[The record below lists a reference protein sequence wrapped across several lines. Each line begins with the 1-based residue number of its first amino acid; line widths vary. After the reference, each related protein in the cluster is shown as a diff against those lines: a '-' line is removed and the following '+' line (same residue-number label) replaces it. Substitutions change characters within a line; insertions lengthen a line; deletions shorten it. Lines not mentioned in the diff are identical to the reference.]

1 MVSIAD
7 AEIAPFWGESPN
19 LRNLGANGLSFIDSF
34 LSDPGMQVEEL
45 RDLVINTL
53 EDMKASDIVT
63 LDVRG
68 KTSITDYFVIATG
81 TSDRHVKSTAES
93 VAFQAKQAG
102 QPPIGTEGLNEG
114 EWALIDL
121 NGVVVH
127 VMQAKVRDFYQ
138 LERLWNV
145 DPAEAEKLSRERGAS

>member
-1 MVSIAD
+1 
-7 AEIAPFWGESPN
+7 
-19 LRNLGANGLSFIDSF
+19 
-34 LSDPGMQVEEL
+34 MQVEAL

-53 EDMKASDIVT
+53 EDMKAYDIVS

-68 KTSITDYFVIATG
+68 KTSITDFFVIASG
-81 TSDRHVKSTAES
+81 NSDRHVKSTAES

-102 QPPIGTEGLNEG
+102 QVPIGMEGLQEG

-127 VMQAKVRDFYQ
+127 VMQPKVRDFYQ
-138 LERLWNV
+138 LERLWNI
-145 DPAEAEKLSRERGAS
+145 DPVEAEKVSREHGSS

>member
-1 MVSIAD
+1 
-7 AEIAPFWGESPN
+7 
-19 LRNLGANGLSFIDSF
+19 
-34 LSDPGMQVEEL
+34 MQVEAL
-45 RDLVINTL
+45 RDLVVTTL
-53 EDMKASDIVT
+53 EDMKAFDIVT

-68 KTSITDYFVIATG
+68 KTSITDYFVIASG

-102 QPPIGTEGLNEG
+102 QAPIGTEGLQEG

-127 VMQAKVRDFYQ
+127 VMQPRVRDFYQ

-145 DPAEAEKLSRERGAS
+145 DPRAAEKLSKDRGSN